1 MPRYRFLVRGA
12 TVLVYGGRREVLAA
26 NEATASERSGDKHP
40 GSREREGGH
49 SGIQKI
55 FNGHFVT
62 SVSSL
67 GRETEHLGPQR
78 EAAVY
83 NNAHTNLCNNSNS
96 LALSRGRAMPL
107 AHSKLQQRV
116 GGGRVLDIWY
126 LPAPEAAGERRSRQL
141 PRVPEHHAGV
151 EVL

>member
-1 MPRYRFLVRGA
+1 VPRYRLLVLGA

-40 GSREREGGH
+40 GSREREGGTVAC
-49 SGIQKI
+49 QKI

-67 GRETEHLGPQR
+67 GRENEHLGPQR

-83 NNAHTNLCNNSNS
+83 NNAHMSLCINSNS
-96 LALSRGRAMPL
+96 LALSRGSAMPL

-116 GGGRVLDIWY
+116 GGGRMLDIY
-126 LPAPEAAGERRSRQL
+126 GNIMCYSVLRYERYIARII
-141 PRVPEHHAGV
+141 
-151 EVL
+151 

>member
-1 MPRYRFLVRGA
+1 MRPQRQSDQGTNTRALGSVRGG
-12 TVLVYGGRREVLAA
+12 TVAY
-26 NEATASERSGDKHP
+26 
-40 GSREREGGH
+40 
-49 SGIQKI
+49 QKI

-83 NNAHTNLCNNSNS
+83 NNAHMSLCNNSNS
-96 LALSRGRAMPL
+96 LALSRGSAMPL

-116 GGGRVLDIWY
+116 GGGRVLDIY
-126 LPAPEAAGERRSRQL
+126 GNIMCYSVLRYERYIARII
-141 PRVPEHHAGV
+141 
-151 EVL
+151 